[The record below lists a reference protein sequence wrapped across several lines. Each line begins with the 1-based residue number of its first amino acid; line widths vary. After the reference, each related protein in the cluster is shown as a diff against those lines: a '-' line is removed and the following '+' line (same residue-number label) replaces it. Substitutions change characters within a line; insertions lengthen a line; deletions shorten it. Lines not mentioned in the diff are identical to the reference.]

1 LPTILPTRNAAVQV
15 ATVADCERLLEALL
29 PPGFDRG
36 LVGPMARSMM
46 AGELS
51 RWACTCLVDS
61 LLLPGSWLLGRAE
74 HDAARI

>member
-1 LPTILPTRNAAVQV
+1 LLLQV

-46 AGELS
+46 ACELS
-51 RWACTCLVDS
+51 R
-61 LLLPGSWLLGRAE
+61 
-74 HDAARI
+74 